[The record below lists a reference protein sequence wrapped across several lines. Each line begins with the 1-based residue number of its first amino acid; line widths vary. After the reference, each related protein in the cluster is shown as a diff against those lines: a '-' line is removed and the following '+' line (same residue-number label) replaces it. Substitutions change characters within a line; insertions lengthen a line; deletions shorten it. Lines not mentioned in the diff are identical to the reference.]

1 MEELVANFT
10 LSEPE
15 EIQAVFKLDLTPSKV
30 SQLENDL
37 GFVTKDEVTLPDISG
52 LVTKEELELKGYLT
66 EHQDISHLVTKT
78 EFENVV
84 EQKIDL
90 SDFENTINDLNLELN
105 EKQPKGDYALKSDV
119 DNILAEIEELLSEV

>member
-1 MEELVANFT
+1 MDELVARFT

-15 EIQAVFKLDLTPSKV
+15 EIKAVFKLDLTPSKV

-37 GFVTKDEVTLPDISG
+37 GFVTKDEVTLPDLSG
-52 LVTKEELELKGYLT
+52 
-66 EHQDISHLVTKT
+66 LVTKT

-84 EQKIDL
+84 EQKVDL
-90 SDFENTINDLNLELN
+90 SDFENAIDDLNLALN

-119 DNILAEIEELLSEV
+119 DNVLAEIEQLLSEV